1 MKETI
6 RVAFFDIDG
15 TLASHKVESSN
26 FLDRVPASA
35 RRARHALRENGK
47 QPVIVTG
54 REPSVIRQFV
64 ADLEMDTY
72 IAANGL
78 SLTHGGVEV
87 WRQLLAPEVVAALL
101 RELREVCDVGVVLES
116 TAGNVLCWNE
126 SPYAVDFDVSI
137 EGALERACEYGVY
150 QLAIIGDG
158 LKGRV
163 RTAQEGLKAR
173 VVAPLVLD
181 ILPEAVSK
189 ASAIER
195 MLGLLGFD
203 RSQAI
208 AFGDEENDLEMFG
221 AVDYTVAMGN
231 AIDALKQTA
240 TYVTDSVDEDGIYNA
255 CCHFGLI

>member
-1 MKETI
+1 MRKKI

-15 TLASHKVESSN
+15 TLASHRVESSN
-26 FLDRVPASA
+26 FLDRVPESA
-35 RRARHALRENGK
+35 RQALRELRQNGI

-78 SLTHGGVEV
+78 SLTHQGVEV
-87 WRQLLAPEVVAALL
+87 WRQLLEPEVVAELL
-101 RELREVCDVGVVLES
+101 GELRNVSGVAVVLES

-137 EGALERACEYGVY
+137 EGAPERSRQYGVY

-158 LKGRV
+158 LKGRIE
-163 RTAQEGLKAR
+163 TKQKGLKTR

-195 MLGLLGFD
+195 MLELLGLD

-240 TYVTDSVDEDGIYNA
+240 TYVTDSVDEHGIYNA
-255 CCHFGLI
+255 CRHFGLV

>member
-35 RRARHALRENGK
+35 RRALHALRENGI

-101 RELREVCDVGVVLES
+101 RELREVHDVAVVLES

-126 SPYAVDFDVSI
+126 SP
-137 EGALERACEYGVY
+137 
-150 QLAIIGDG
+150 
-158 LKGRV
+158 
-163 RTAQEGLKAR
+163 
-173 VVAPLVLD
+173 
-181 ILPEAVSK
+181 
-189 ASAIER
+189 
-195 MLGLLGFD
+195 
-203 RSQAI
+203 
-208 AFGDEENDLEMFG
+208 
-221 AVDYTVAMGN
+221 
-231 AIDALKQTA
+231 
-240 TYVTDSVDEDGIYNA
+240 
-255 CCHFGLI
+255 

>member
-26 FLDRVPASA
+26 FLDRVPVSA
-35 RRARHALRENGK
+35 RRALRALRENGI

-64 ADLEMDTY
+64 TDLEMDTY

-78 SLTHGGVEV
+78 SLTHEGVEV
-87 WRQLLAPEVVAALL
+87 WRQLLAPEVVEALL
-101 RELREVCDVGVVLES
+101 RELRAVEKIAVVLES

-137 EGALERACEYGVY
+137 EDDMARSRDYGVY
-150 QLAIIGDG
+150 QFAIIGDG
-158 LKGRV
+158 LKERV
-163 RTAQEGLKAR
+163 RTGQAGLKTR

-189 ASAIER
+189 ASAIGR
-195 MLGLLGFD
+195 MLDLLGVD

-240 TYVTDSVDEDGIYNA
+240 TYVTDSVDADGIYNA
-255 CCHFGLI
+255 CRYFGLI

>member
-35 RRARHALRENGK
+35 RRALCALRENGI

-101 RELREVCDVGVVLES
+101 CELREVRDVAVVLES

-126 SPYAVDFDVSI
+126 SPYTVDFDVSI
-137 EGALERACEYGVY
+137 EGVLEQACEYGVY

-163 RTAQEGLKAR
+163 QTAQEGLKAR

-181 ILPEAVSK
+181 ILPEAVWCPKRLPSSGCSDCWGLT
-189 ASAIER
+189 AHRPLPLAMRRMTWRCSAQWTTQWRWETLSTR
-195 MLGLLGFD
+195 
-203 RSQAI
+203 
-208 AFGDEENDLEMFG
+208 
-221 AVDYTVAMGN
+221 
-231 AIDALKQTA
+231 
-240 TYVTDSVDEDGIYNA
+240 
-255 CCHFGLI
+255 

>member
-1 MKETI
+1 MIDKNGIE
-6 RVAFFDIDG
+6 RCDFAHAHEDI
-15 TLASHKVESSN
+15 
-26 FLDRVPASA
+26 
-35 RRARHALRENGK
+35 
-47 QPVIVTG
+47 
-54 REPSVIRQFV
+54 
-64 ADLEMDTY
+64 
-72 IAANGL
+72 
-78 SLTHGGVEV
+78 
-87 WRQLLAPEVVAALL
+87 
-101 RELREVCDVGVVLES
+101 
-116 TAGNVLCWNE
+116 
-126 SPYAVDFDVSI
+126 
-137 EGALERACEYGVY
+137 
-150 QLAIIGDG
+150 
-158 LKGRV
+158 V
-163 RTAQEGLKAR
+163 RTVSYTHLDVYKRQAQEGLKAR